1 MALILGISKNTIVNV
16 ESDWRRKD
24 EIDNKRVFSQTVV
37 ISIIILFSHT
47 ETISNVIGE
56 EQVIEAITNRAFCL
70 NSSKKSMLSKNTISG
85 LITSVTRMSDL
96 GATLGNISAA
106 TLLSLFN
113 KGEKNKQIQKERIFM
128 GFRNKSIGAAVIA
141 TTSVVISVSLI
152 SAGLIIRQ
160 SSKIKKV
167 LKDK

>member
-1 MALILGISKNTIVNV
+1 MLTKKIKKDEEVISKRNELIEAISENFNELRIETGLKQDEMALILGISKNTIVNV

-24 EIDNKRVFSQTVV
+24 EIDNKRVFSWTVV

-47 ETISNVIGE
+47 ETISNVIGD

-85 LITSVTRMSDL
+85 LVTSVTRMSDL

-113 KGEKNKQIQKERIFM
+113 KGEKNK
-128 GFRNKSIGAAVIA
+128 
-141 TTSVVISVSLI
+141 
-152 SAGLIIRQ
+152 
-160 SSKIKKV
+160 
-167 LKDK
+167 

>member
-1 MALILGISKNTIVNV
+1 MLTKKIKKDEEVISKRNELIEAISENFNELRIETGLKQDEMALILGISKNTIVNV

-24 EIDNKRVFSQTVV
+24 EIDNKRIFSWTVV

-47 ETISNVIGE
+47 ETISNVIGD

-85 LITSVTRMSDL
+85 LVTSVTRMSDL

-113 KGEKNKQIQKERIFM
+113 KGEKNK
-128 GFRNKSIGAAVIA
+128 
-141 TTSVVISVSLI
+141 
-152 SAGLIIRQ
+152 
-160 SSKIKKV
+160 
-167 LKDK
+167 

>member
-1 MALILGISKNTIVNV
+1 MLTKKIKKDEEVISKRNELIEAISENFNELRIETGLKQDEMALILGISKNTIVNV

-24 EIDNKRVFSQTVV
+24 EIDNKRVFSWTVV

-113 KGEKNKQIQKERIFM
+113 KGEKNK
-128 GFRNKSIGAAVIA
+128 
-141 TTSVVISVSLI
+141 
-152 SAGLIIRQ
+152 
-160 SSKIKKV
+160 
-167 LKDK
+167 